1 MQKASP
7 HWFLIPAVL
16 FIAGSAVIS
25 MLFPREVIHMEM
37 NSWHSPFTDRLFRWW
52 TFLGDGLVLL
62 GLILATLF
70 WRIRVTLVT
79 LTAYLFSGLMAQIMK
94 RLFFTEMARPSKF
107 FELNGIGYELHL
119 VPGVDL
125 YSWNSFPSGHTTA
138 AFAVFFGLSLFLP
151 SPPARFL
158 SFLLAAGVA
167 WSRIH
172 LSQHFLMD
180 VSAGAAVGMAGAGLA
195 YGWIARY
202 ERPWLDRPVTRWKK
216 R

>member
-1 MQKASP
+1 
-7 HWFLIPAVL
+7 
-16 FIAGSAVIS
+16 
-25 MLFPREVIHMEM
+25 MEM

-52 TFLGDGLVLL
+52 TFLGDGWVLL
-62 GLILATLF
+62 GLIIVTLF
-70 WRIRVTLVT
+70 WRIRVALVT
-79 LTAYLFSGLMAQIMK
+79 LTAYLFSGLMTQIMK
-94 RLFFTEMARPSKF
+94 RVFFKEMARPSRF
-107 FELNGIGYELHL
+107 FELNDIGYELHL

-125 YSWNSFPSGHTTA
+125 HSWNSFPSGHTTA

-151 SPPARFL
+151 SAPARFL

-180 VSAGAAVGMAGAGLA
+180 VSAGAVVGMTGAGVA
-195 YGWIARY
+195 YWWIARY
-202 ERPWLDRPVTRWKK
+202 DRSWLDQPVTHWRK